1 MRLIRKTISSGL
13 SRDILYYLL
22 KKGKAPKEIAAM
34 AKTTLA
40 KIRKITEGIS
50 SFTYE
55 QVMKMEDAA
64 GESLTLAI
72 MEENPPLPNAPQ
84 KVKDFYEKAK
94 EVLRLGYELRKILR
108 KKNKLIS
115 KTKHKQLGKQHPG
128 FFIISIN
135 KNYSH

>member
-108 KKNKLIS
+108 KKTS
-115 KTKHKQLGKQHPG
+115 
-128 FFIISIN
+128 S
-135 KNYSH
+135 